1 METIRTLLEL
11 SVEEELHVHQ
21 MDVVTAYVQ
30 GDLSSEIYMEQPFM
44 FKVPEE
50 KGKVWK
56 LLRPL
61 YGLKQSGR
69 EWHQKLRKSLKS
81 IGLHQSETEPCVFV
95 GRINCEIIIVIV
107 YVDDLLIASRNF
119 KILNTVKLKLCEKF

>member
-1 METIRTLLEL
+1 
-11 SVEEELHVHQ
+11 
-21 MDVVTAYVQ
+21 MDVITAYVQ

-44 FKVPEE
+44 FKIPEK

-61 YGLKQSGR
+61 YSLKQSGR

-81 IGLHQSETEPCVFV
+81 IDLYQSETEPCVFV
-95 GRINCEIIIVIV
+95 GQIDDEIVIIVV
-107 YVDDLLIASRNF
+107 YVDDLLIASRDL
-119 KILNTVKLKLCEKF
+119 KILNTVKLKLCEKFKRLRASERNPGDVR